1 MRLGYVPQSPVKSQD
16 ANLAVGPPLLPNIR
30 WGEGIKNEVSL
41 YAGAEKLFQLLVT
54 AILAWLHIFS
64 AISWLGGGL
73 MFALVVGPGLAKLSP
88 PSSGEFLVKVVPR
101 VVRFFQITAGTTIL
115 FGVLFLYSYTKGDI
129 SDFLSFSTHFGLY
142 LTIGLSLGLIAF
154 LISEFVAV
162 PIQLKA
168 VRMIKEMQAAGQHQ
182 PPPDLPKTLKLA
194 ANLATLT
201 VVLLILTSIFMV
213 ASGFY

>member
-1 MRLGYVPQSPVKSQD
+1 MFHKPSEESRCRPGRRSSASAQHT
-16 ANLAVGPPLLPNIR
+16 VGETI
-30 WGEGIKNEVSL
+30 EGVVSL
-41 YAGAEKLFQLLVT
+41 YVGVEKLCKLLIT

-64 AISWLGGGL
+64 AIGWLGGGI
-73 MFALVVGPGLAKLSP
+73 MFAFVVGPSLANLSP

-129 SDFLSFSTHFGLY
+129 SDFLSLSTHFGLY
-142 LTIGLSLGLIAF
+142 LTIGLSLGFIAF

-182 PPPDLPKTLKLA
+182 PPPDLPKTLKQA
-194 ANLATLT
+194 ANLAILT